1 MCVCVL
7 NLACFG
13 FLSFFQ
19 FLVLFVQKCFE
30 NLEGGNFAH
39 ISIHFLK
46 SQIGERDIQIWHTLS
61 YSCHILTCSPNR
73 TSCSAPPPDWRRS
86 LTQGGW
92 VNSMGPT
99 VRPSVRPSVSRIT
112 MRRGCSAR
120 RHAVWGQGALCLRQ
134 LNVVSGSLGCRSSY
148 IVLVC
153 VWVCVCV
160 SL

>member
-7 NLACFG
+7 ILACFG

-99 VRPSVRPSVSRIT
+99 VRPSVRLPHYNAPRLFGEAPRCV
-112 MRRGCSAR
+112 GP
-120 RHAVWGQGALCLRQ
+120 
-134 LNVVSGSLGCRSSY
+134 RSSLPAPAQCSLRISGLPLFLY
-148 IVLVC
+148 CTCLC
-153 VWVCVCV
+153 VGVCVCV

>member
-7 NLACFG
+7 ILACFG

-19 FLVLFVQKCFE
+19 FLVLFVQKCFK

-99 VRPSVRPSVSRIT
+99 VRPSVRSSPALQCAEAV
-112 MRRGCSAR
+112 RRGATLC
-120 RHAVWGQGALCLRQ
+120 GAKELFACA
-134 LNVVSGSLGCRSSY
+134 SSM
-148 IVLVC
+148 
-153 VWVCVCV
+153 
-160 SL
+160 